1 MKGRVGDA
9 ERPRSGRPR
18 TEPPR
23 AERDGPER
31 VGELV
36 DRFLEGR
43 GVAEQV
49 RRQSALEDWPAVV
62 GEGIAAVT
70 HARSVSA
77 GALFVEVRSSPWL
90 MELEMMKGEIL
101 RRLNAGREEA
111 LIERI
116 VFVMGEQR

>member
-1 MKGRVGDA
+1 MSDGQ
-9 ERPRSGRPR
+9 
-18 TEPPR
+18 R
-23 AERDGPER
+23 AGPEQ
-31 VGELV
+31 VGKLIE
-36 DRFLEGR
+36 RFLEGR

-49 RRQSALEDWPAVV
+49 RRQSVLEEWPTLV
-62 GEGIAAVT
+62 GEAIAGVT
-70 HARSVSA
+70 RARSISA